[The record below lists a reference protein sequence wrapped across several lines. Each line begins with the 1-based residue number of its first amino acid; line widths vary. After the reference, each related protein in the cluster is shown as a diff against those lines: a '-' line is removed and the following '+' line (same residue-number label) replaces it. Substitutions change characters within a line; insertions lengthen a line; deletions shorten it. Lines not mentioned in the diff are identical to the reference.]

1 MSPQPRKRPHC
12 LTCGLPMAGH
22 KRQQCFPG
30 SPVTPPSP
38 PASPH
43 RPRSTPGQHDTSN
56 LPTGIVPH
64 EASFVIP
71 QHGAWHRRNPR
82 WVDPPPPRMPSPT
95 GSLVPTILVDDDGNT
110 VASSVGND
118 DDGENS
124 EVESKS
130 TTSAQV
136 TDILYELSKPIV
148 TIFSI
153 KSEDIPKIR
162 DAAATV
168 GLHTGVVH
176 TPRKVAAST
185 KQQPPSQH
193 KSKRGIQREHSWWLV
208 VGRKA
213 GVVTQVVDSQ
223 QREMPGTIGEVSE
236 MMEGPRI
243 TTFPQLIL
251 ASVIGGAVVV
261 YGLSLL

>member
-1 MSPQPRKRPHC
+1 
-12 LTCGLPMAGH
+12 
-22 KRQQCFPG
+22 
-30 SPVTPPSP
+30 
-38 PASPH
+38 
-43 RPRSTPGQHDTSN
+43 
-56 LPTGIVPH
+56 
-64 EASFVIP
+64 
-71 QHGAWHRRNPR
+71 
-82 WVDPPPPRMPSPT
+82 MPSPT

-118 DDGENS
+118 DDGEDS

-185 KQQPPSQH
+185 KQQQQQQQQPASQR

-236 MMEGPRI
+236 MMEGPRM